1 MKDSDRVFDIEMQS
15 SRSDALEKRMRYYQS
30 MIDIDSLMKG
40 ADYSELKER
49 FVIFICKERP
59 FVNSNLPVY
68 SFSNMCFEAPGLEL
82 GDKTHKLVYNAS
94 AYGQET
100 DGELKAF
107 LRFVCSG
114 SAGDSF
120 SEKISALIEQAKLA
134 EAAKTE
140 YLTMNLHERDIRY
153 AAKREQ
159 AVETAEKMIRKGFSL
174 EQISE
179 LTALPYDEIA
189 KLKSELKEALEEQ
202 AGAKA

>member
-1 MKDSDRVFDIEMQS
+1 MRKDIMNDSERENVAIEEKWESLTLANNFIFYKVMRNNPDVCQHLIEMLLGIKIERMKVTGEETIAMDYDSHGIRLDVYVKDSDRVFDIEMQS

-94 AYGQET
+94 AYE
-100 DGELKAF
+100 DENDEALKAHY
-107 LRFVCSG
+107 
-114 SAGDSF
+114 
-120 SEKISALIEQAKLA
+120 EPPK
-134 EAAKTE
+134 
-140 YLTMNLHERDIRY
+140 
-153 AAKREQ
+153 
-159 AVETAEKMIRKGFSL
+159 
-174 EQISE
+174 
-179 LTALPYDEIA
+179 P
-189 KLKSELKEALEEQ
+189 
-202 AGAKA
+202 